1 VTLVELSADLTTV
14 ALHTAATTYAIRID
28 RALGTVRPIH
38 WGPRLTADAAAT
50 VPAWSAPRA
59 DSWEGLLDGAE
70 DYPVDGGPR
79 FGVPALAAEFPDG
92 TAGLELTFVKQ
103 RSTDGEFV
111 VVLADSHQPL
121 TVELHYRV
129 RADTDVIE
137 RWTVLRHTGESGTIV
152 LHRHDSAAW
161 CLPMR
166 DDFRI
171 SHVTGA
177 WSAEGRLHRDALPV
191 ADTVLASRRGVTG
204 HHANPWVMIDDG
216 AAGEEHGEV
225 WSAALAFSGSWRITA
240 TRTGTGRCAI
250 LGGAGRDGVPARL
263 EPGAELV
270 TPVFAGLY
278 SAGGFGSASRAWHDY
293 QRRHVLPHP
302 GELRPVLYNS
312 WEATTFDVTEDGQLA
327 LAKAAAAL
335 GVELFVVD
343 DGWFGARTSDR
354 AGLGDWAPNPARFP
368 HGLRPLADEVHR
380 LGMAFGLWVE
390 PEMTNPDSDL
400 YRAHPEWVLHVPR
413 HRRTELRNQ
422 LVLDFGR
429 PDVQEWAFGWLDAL
443 VRQTGLDF
451 LKWDFNRPFTE
462 ARGTAWTGHALGTYA
477 VLDRLRAAHPGLR
490 IESCASGGGR
500 VDLGILARTDQVW
513 VSDNTDAVDRLGIQD
528 GYSQVYAPATMV
540 AWVTDSP
547 NPLTRREVP
556 LRFRFH
562 VAMAGVLGLGGDL
575 AAWRPDELDEAA
587 ALIAVYRDIRPVVQ
601 HGALFRLRPPE
612 SGTPAV
618 QYVHEDRVAVFA
630 WRVGADFAP
639 ALGRLPL
646 HGLDPA
652 ANYRDDDSGQVHPG
666 AVLTGPGLA
675 LRLPE
680 GSYASQLIRLRRI

>member
-1 VTLVELSADLTTV
+1 MVLVEVSADLATV
-14 ALHTAATTYAIRID
+14 ALHTPATTYAIRLD
-28 RALGTVRPIH
+28 RAAGTVRPIH
-38 WGPRLTADAAAT
+38 WGPRLTATAAAT
-50 VPAWSAPRA
+50 VPAWSAPRI
-59 DSWEGLLDGAE
+59 DSWEGMTDGAE
-70 DYPVDGGPR
+70 EYPVDGGLQ
-79 FGVPALAAEFPDG
+79 FSVPALAAGFADG
-92 TAGLELTFVKQ
+92 SAGVELTFVEQ
-103 RSTDGEFV
+103 RSTADEFV
-111 VVLADSHQPL
+111 VVLADSYQPL

-137 RWTVLRHTGESGTIV
+137 RWAVLRHTGDEGTIV
-152 LHRHDSAAW
+152 LHRHDAAAW

-166 DDFRI
+166 DDYRI
-171 SHVTGA
+171 SHMTGA
-177 WSAEGRLHRDALPV
+177 WSAEGRVHREVLPV
-191 ADTVLASRRGVTG
+191 AETVLASRRGVTG

-216 AAGEEHGEV
+216 GAGEEHGEV

-240 TRTGTGRCAI
+240 ARTGTGRCSI
-250 LGGAGRDGVPARL
+250 VGGAGRDGVLARL
-263 EPGAELV
+263 EPGAELT

-278 SAGGFGSASRAWHDY
+278 SAGGFGAASRAWHDY
-293 QRRHVLPHP
+293 QVRHLLPHP
-302 GELRPVLYNS
+302 EELRPVLYNS

-327 LAKAAAAL
+327 LAKSAAAL

-368 HGLRPLADEVHR
+368 NGLRPLADEVRR
-380 LGMAFGLWVE
+380 LGMSFGLWVE

-400 YRAHPEWVLHVPR
+400 YRAHPDWVHHAPH

-429 PDVQEWAFGWLDAL
+429 PEVQDWAVDWLDAL
-443 VRQTGLDF
+443 VRDTGLDF
-451 LKWDFNRPFTE
+451 LKWDYNRPFTE
-462 ARGTAWTGHALGTYA
+462 AREAAWTEHALGTYA
-477 VLDRLRAAHPGLR
+477 VLDRLRAARPGLR

-500 VDLGILARTDQVW
+500 ADLGILARTDQVW
-513 VSDNTDAVDRLGIQD
+513 VSDNTDAVDRLVVQE

-547 NPLTRREVP
+547 NPLTKRAVP

-562 VAMAGVLGLGGDL
+562 VAMSGVLGLGGDL
-575 AAWRPDELDEAA
+575 AAWRPEELEEAA

-601 HGALFRLRPPE
+601 RGALFRLRPAA

-618 QYVHEDRVAVFA
+618 QYVHEDRVVVFA
-630 WRVGADFAP
+630 WRVAADFAP
-639 ALGRLPL
+639 ALGRLRL
-646 HGLDPA
+646 LGIDPA
-652 ANYRDDDSGQVHPG
+652 ADYRDDESGEVHAG

-680 GSYASQLIRLRRI
+680 GAYASRLIRLRRV